1 MKTAISLPDKIFA
14 QAEKL
19 AHKLK
24 KSRSQLYSEAIAEY
38 LAHHDYESVTEAMD
52 KVCSELPSTPDPF
65 VKAAGRHILE
75 RSEW

>member
-1 MKTAISLPDKIFA
+1 MKTAISLPDKIFV

-38 LAHHDYESVTEAMD
+38 LAHHDFEAVTEAMD
-52 KVCSELPSTPDPF
+52 KVCSQLPSPSDPF
-65 VKAAGRHILE
+65 VKAAGRRILKQ
-75 RSEW
+75 SEW